1 VAVAAICDWL
11 QMFASTQSYVSNE
24 KNPDGTNYTAT
35 ATIAISDIAKVEGHT
50 MTAMDIA
57 DGAASSIQA
66 YIVAAFKLHDNARRG
81 ATVPYSP
88 HLRDINATVELR
100 QIAATV
106 SPSESLTAADQAN
119 GVTYR
124 GSVALTFNS
133 HYAFEGFTPSR
144 TKATVSRIWSYFK
157 TGKPSYVTRLDIPPW
172 LVVLGRLFDTL
183 PTCSRESRNALASS
197 AIQGSAFLPDGSVG
211 AT

>member
-133 HYAFEGFTPSR
+133 HYAFEGFTPLPYQGDR
-144 TKATVSRIWSYFK
+144 FTY
-157 TGKPSYVTRLDIPPW
+157 
-172 LVVLGRLFDTL
+172 LVVFQNGQAQLRDSSGYSSLAGGTGTTIRYPADVFSRVEKCVSQFSDPRQCI
-183 PTCSRESRNALASS
+183 PT
-197 AIQGSAFLPDGSVG
+197 
-211 AT
+211 